1 MAMVEFSVVPLGTQT
16 ASVSKYVAKA
26 IKILDKYKDKIK
38 FELTP
43 MGTII
48 EGDLET
54 AVKIVLEIH
63 NNIFSDE
70 VQRVVT
76 NIKIDDRRDK
86 ELTLAGK
93 VKAVMDKV

>member
-16 ASVSKYVAKA
+16 PSVSKYVAKA